1 MRNINSV
8 AVERDDVAGGI
19 RRHHDARLIAR
30 QEYHNSFRYIERH
43 WGNKS
48 SIASIMKTRDIL
60 TREDKRKKRKCVRSS
75 MQILVTGEINSTPN
89 SKGSNVK

>member
-60 TREDKRKKRKCVRSS
+60 TREDKR
-75 MQILVTGEINSTPN
+75 N
-89 SKGSNVK
+89 KGNA